1 MIALNLGAAPGTKAG
16 ALTFGTK
23 ARAAACRELPFLE
36 DLADGW
42 RVVPGLAESVWSALS
57 DDTEPAA
64 LLSQGVSG
72 GGGDKLGL
80 PAGGVLGDASA
91 SML

>member
-1 MIALNLGAAPGTKAG
+1 MVL
-16 ALTFGTK
+16 
-23 ARAAACRELPFLE
+23 
-36 DLADGW
+36 
-42 RVVPGLAESVWSALS
+42 GLANKESVWSALS
-57 DDTEPAA
+57 DDTDPAA

-91 SML
+91 NTL

>member
-1 MIALNLGAAPGTKAG
+1 MDG
-16 ALTFGTK
+16 
-23 ARAAACRELPFLE
+23 
-36 DLADGW
+36 LADEW
-42 RVVPGLAESVWSALS
+42 KVVSGPANEQSLWSALS
-57 DDTEPAA
+57 DDTEPAV

>member
-1 MIALNLGAAPGTKAG
+1 MDG
-16 ALTFGTK
+16 
-23 ARAAACRELPFLE
+23 
-36 DLADGW
+36 LADEW
-42 RVVPGLAESVWSALS
+42 KVVLGLENEVSVWSALS

-64 LLSQGVSG
+64 LLSPGVSG

-80 PAGGVLGDASA
+80 LAGGVLGDASA